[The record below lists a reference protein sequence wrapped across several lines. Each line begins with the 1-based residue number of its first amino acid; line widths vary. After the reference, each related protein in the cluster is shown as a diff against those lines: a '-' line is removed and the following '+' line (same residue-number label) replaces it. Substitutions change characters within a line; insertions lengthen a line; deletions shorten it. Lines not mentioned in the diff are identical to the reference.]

1 MNITK
6 LVLGIGLAISLT
18 ACGTQKVT
26 TQVSKPNFI
35 TTEKAVAKKTPLT
48 EEQLKGWPHMDI
60 IKDSVPGMSLDR
72 AYDLLKGKT
81 PTTVIVAV
89 NDSGIDIEHE
99 DLNYAVW
106 TNSKEVPGNGIDDDK
121 NGYIDDIHGWN
132 FLSGEP
138 GKDCPEQLEMT
149 RIVAKLMPKYDGKTV
164 DQVSDKEEFAYYT
177 KLKEEVDAEYQDAK
191 GQLEFYKGLQ
201 KSLIDANNAIKAKL
215 GKSDYTIDEIMNLDL
230 GEESANMGKGMLIRI
245 MAQGATGDEAVEELQ
260 GAVDHFVGQ
269 AEYNYNLNFKGRQ
282 SNDNP
287 YDIND
292 RNYGNGNIIGSKDTE
307 THGSHV
313 AGIILAQRNN
323 GVGMNGVT
331 NNAKL
336 MVVRCVPDGDEYDKD
351 VALGIRYAVDNGAKV
366 INMSFGKSY
375 SSNPEWVYDAI
386 KYAES
391 KDVLLVHAAGND
403 GANIDMENNF
413 PNDSKD
419 KIKEISDNVLT
430 VGAMTYN
437 FDEKLPATFSNYG
450 KLNVDIFAP
459 GFAVYSTTPKN
470 TYDSYPGT
478 SMASPQV
485 AGVAALIR
493 AYYPQ
498 LTASQVKH
506 IIMDSGIDFSGMV
519 NVPSED
525 RKSKKKDNFSSLSVS
540 GKVLNAYNALLLAE
554 QVSKG
559 K

>member
-1 MNITK
+1 MKITK
-6 LVLGIGLAISLT
+6 LLFGIGLAISLT
-18 ACGTQKVT
+18 ACGTQKT
-26 TQVSKPNFI
+26 ATQTQPKNDFI
-35 TTEKAVAKKTPLT
+35 TTQGAVAKKTPLT
-48 EEQLKGWPHMDI
+48 DEQKKAWPHMDL
-60 IKDSVPGMSLDR
+60 IKDSVPGISVER
-72 AYDLLKGKT
+72 AYDFLKGKT
-81 PTTVIVAV
+81 PTTVIVSV

-106 TNSKEVPGNGIDDDK
+106 NNEDEIPNNGKDDDK
-121 NGYIDDIHGWN
+121 NGYVDDLHGYN
-132 FLSGEP
+132 FLSGAS
-138 GKDCPEQLEMT
+138 GQSAPEQLEIT
-149 RIVAKLMPKYDGKTV
+149 RLVAKLMPLYEGKTINQVADKVEFEKYKKMKAEV
-164 DQVSDKEEFAYYT
+164 DQK
-177 KLKEEVDAEYQDAK
+177 YQEAK
-191 GQLEFYKGLQ
+191 GQLEFYGTLQ
-201 KSLIDANNAIKAKL
+201 KNLIAADKAIQEKL
-215 GKSDYTIDEIMNLDL
+215 GKKDYTVDEIMTLEL
-230 GEESANMGKGMLIRI
+230 GDDDANMGKMMMTRML
-245 MAQGATGDEAVEELQ
+245 AAGLAPEEGIKEIQ
-260 GAVDHFVGQ
+260 GAVDHFKNQ
-269 AEYNYNLNFKGRQ
+269 AENNYNLSFKGRL
-282 SNDNP
+282 SSDDVDN
-287 YDIND
+287 IID
-292 RNYGNGNIIGSKDTE
+292 RNYGNGNVIGSKEIE

-313 AGIILAQRNN
+313 AGIILAERNN
-323 GVGMNGVT
+323 GKGMNGVT
-331 NNAKL
+331 NDAKL
-336 MVVRCVPDGDEYDKD
+336 MTVRCVPDGDEYDKD

-375 SSNPEWVYDAI
+375 SAHPEWVYDAI

-403 GANIDMENNF
+403 GSNIDLAENF

-419 KIKEISDNVLT
+419 KITEIADNVLT

-459 GFAVYSTTPKN
+459 GYAVYSTTPNN

-506 IIMDSGIDFSGMV
+506 IIMNSGVAMNFEVMQPNEEGE
-519 NVPSED
+519 P
-525 RKSKKKDNFSSLSVS
+525 KKVLFNTLSVS
-540 GKVLNAYNALLLAE
+540 GKVLNAYNAVKLAD
-554 QVSKG
+554 QIVNG